1 MRDEFV
7 FVNAPR
13 DLAELDFYL
22 SKLLIEAHDR
32 AQLARRNLVVTG
44 SPAPHAPDGTAHIGL
59 RLRVIDGSAQK
70 PCQKHQGV
78 FCGLVGQ

>member
-7 FVNAPR
+7 FVNAPC

-44 SPAPHAPDGTAHIGL
+44 SPAPHAPDGTAQCNL
-59 RLRVIDGSAQK
+59 RMSSY
-70 PCQKHQGV
+70 H
-78 FCGLVGQ
+78 